1 MKNIEF
7 KYTWCDYLTTC
18 KHFPDSEVG
27 SYECSCCKFHNKM
40 TLDDK
45 PEYDVCDTKKYFD
58 VYTGTVECNF

>member
-18 KHFPDSEVG
+18 KHFPD
-27 SYECSCCKFHNKM
+27 N
-40 TLDDK
+40 K

-58 VYTGTVECNF
+58 IYTGTVECNF